1 MTDDLGE
8 AMRSAIALI
17 ELPLEETDEELQN
30 LEALLDAGGNPG
42 AVIVMLVSLFQDLAA
57 VHPDT
62 ARQILDRRRA
72 DSFDL

>member
-8 AMRSAIALI
+8 ALRSAIALI
-17 ELPLEETDEELQN
+17 EMPLEPTDDELEK
-30 LEALLDAGGNPG
+30 LRALLDTGPDPG

-62 ARQILDRRRA
+62 AREVLDRRRA